1 LQIYKRFSN
10 NPCFTWIFAY
20 LSFPELC
27 GSHVGEA
34 FEVFGEEGGIGEVHL
49 LGNLGDGLVGM
60 SQLHLDA
67 GDEGK
72 VNPLFCR
79 RTTCLADDGAEVT
92 LRQTHLIGIETNL
105 VLLDGMLV
113 DKIDEAVEDAL
124 FP

>member
-1 LQIYKRFSN
+1 MRGEGVVN
-10 NPCFTWIFAY
+10 VCFTWIFAY
-20 LSFPELC
+20 LSLPELR

-34 FEVFGEEGGIGEVHL
+34 LEIFGEEGGIGEVHL

-60 SQLHLDA
+60 AQLHLDT

-92 LRQTHLIGIETNL
+92 LCETHLVGIETDL
-105 VLLDGMLV
+105 VLLRGIMV
-113 DKIDEAVEDAL
+113 DEIDEAVEDCL
-124 FP
+124 LS